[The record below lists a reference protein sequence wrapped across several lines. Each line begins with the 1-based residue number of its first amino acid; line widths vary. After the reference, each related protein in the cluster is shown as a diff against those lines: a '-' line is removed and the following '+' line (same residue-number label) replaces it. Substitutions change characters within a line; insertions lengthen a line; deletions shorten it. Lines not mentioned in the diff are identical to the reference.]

1 MMKNDDI
8 KYQVDK
14 EETLDVP
21 EKSLEE
27 IVREVS
33 EEEKLSEEEILQIID
48 AFKSAEKIGNPHK
61 KKKKNKDKIKAKR
74 KISKKSKRR
83 NR

>member
-1 MMKNDDI
+1 MLDKNEFENED
-8 KYQVDK
+8 
-14 EETLDVP
+14 TLDVP

-27 IVREVS
+27 IVREVA
-33 EEEKLSEEEILQIID
+33 EEEKLSEEEIIQIID

-61 KKKKNKDKIKAKR
+61 KKKKNKDKIKSKR

>member
-1 MMKNDDI
+1 ML
-8 KYQVDK
+8 DK
-14 EETLDVP
+14 SEFENENENEELDLP
-21 EKSLEE
+21 KKSLEE

-33 EEEKLSEEEILQIID
+33 EEEKLSEEEIRQIID
-48 AFKSAEKIGNPHK
+48 AFKSVEKVGKPK
-61 KKKKNKDKIKAKR
+61 KKKKDKDKAKTKR

>member
-8 KYQVDK
+8 EYQADK

-33 EEEKLSEEEILQIID
+33 EEENLSEEEIRQIID
-48 AFKSAEKIGNPHK
+48 AFNSVGNVDVPKKRK
-61 KKKKNKDKIKAKR
+61 KKDKDKVKAKR